1 LEDAPSR
8 TALGTAFARAWHRRV
23 DDPPTVLDDPVAE
36 RLLPAYQQRYLR
48 RLGALAR
55 FWRGYYL
62 RQADAFTALRSQVV
76 VRSRYAE
83 DALAAARDRG
93 VGRYVIL
100 AAGLDTF
107 ALRQPVA
114 PIDVLEIDHPATQ
127 GWKQEL
133 LQTRDIDLPA
143 ELAFLPVD
151 FEAVSLAE
159 VWPARQ
165 APDFVSWL
173 GATYYLTRETIA
185 GTLET
190 LAACT
195 APGSRLV
202 LDYWSAH
209 PPTAAG
215 NLLLWGTRLA
225 VALQQEPM
233 LSFFDPDD
241 IECLA
246 AEAGWEVVENLTPA
260 EQNERYL
267 AQRSDGLVVPSFA
280 HLLQLANRAAD

>member
-1 LEDAPSR
+1 MEDAPSR

-23 DDPPTVLDDPVAE
+23 DAPPPVFDDPVAE

-83 DALAAARDRG
+83 DALDAARDQG
-93 VGRYVIL
+93 VGRYVVL

-107 ALRQPVA
+107 ALRQPEE

-127 GWKQEL
+127 GWKREL
-133 LQTRDIDLPA
+133 LHARGIDRPA
-143 ELAFLPVD
+143 GLTFLPVD
-151 FEAVSLAE
+151 FETVSLAD
-159 VWPARQ
+159 VWPACES
-165 APDFVSWL
+165 PDFVSWL
-173 GATYYLTRETIA
+173 GATYYLTRDAIA
-185 GTLET
+185 STLET
-190 LAACT
+190 LATCT

-209 PPTAAG
+209 PPTAVG

-233 LSFFDPDD
+233 VSFFEAED
-241 IECLA
+241 IEDLA
-246 AEAGWEVVENLTPA
+246 ADAGWDILENLTPA
-260 EQNERYL
+260 AQNEGYL
-267 AQRSDGLVVPSFA
+267 AGRDDRLVVPSFA
-280 HLLQLANRAAD
+280 HLLQLVNSAGT